1 MQLGVRFFLIQFG
14 VQREGASGI
23 VSDTLILFDFITPVP
38 KKSYILTTRPP
49 LHERLCTTII
59 CV

>member
-38 KKSYILTTRPP
+38 KKILYPNYAP